1 MIRTMLVDDEQAAR
15 ERLRQMLG
23 LIPGLEIVG
32 EAADGEEA
40 LQKVAELHPDLL
52 LLDIQMPGCSGLEVA
67 ACLPA
72 PRPKIVFC
80 TAFDQYAVD
89 AFEMHAVDY
98 LLKPVNRVRL
108 ARSIERV
115 RRDDSPEAGA
125 AVERAL
131 HSLRARNTRLL
142 ARCGDGYRVIPQQEA
157 VCFLSDGGLT
167 KLCTRERSYGFD
179 PTLND
184 LEDRLNPA
192 FFFRVSRAAIVNLD
206 CVSEVLPQAGGM
218 ADVILHTGL
227 RLEVS
232 RRRLKELLERL
243 SGQEPAHDGGQP

>member
-1 MIRTMLVDDEQAAR
+1 MIRTLLVDDEQAAR

-23 LIPGLEIVG
+23 PIPGLEIVG
-32 EAADGEEA
+32 EASDGEDAVE
-40 LQKVAELHPDLL
+40 KVAELHPDLL

-67 ACLPA
+67 ACLAA
-72 PRPKIVFC
+72 PRPKIIFC

-108 ARSIERV
+108 ARAIERV
-115 RRDDSPEAGA
+115 RRDDSPEGGGE
-125 AVERAL
+125 VERAL
-131 HSLRARNTRLL
+131 KALRARNTRLL
-142 ARCGDGYRVIPQQEA
+142 ARCGDGYRVIPQQE
-157 VCFLSDGGLT
+157 VVYFLSDGGLT
-167 KLCTRERSYGFD
+167 KLCTRERSYVLD

-184 LEDRLNPA
+184 LEERLDPA

-206 CVSEVLPQAGGM
+206 SVTEVLPQAGGI
-218 ADVILHTGL
+218 ADVVLNTGV

-243 SGQEPAHDGGQP
+243 GGEEPARDGGRA